1 MSIDNVQKQL
11 KRINKDMKKVKS
23 KEVKKESI
31 DTFLDDLDAMCN

>member
-1 MSIDNVQKQL
+1 MSIDNVQKQF
-11 KRINKDMKKVKS
+11 RQINKDMKKVKS